1 MDKPSSH
8 EDKYFA
14 KHEFD
19 RKKKLED
26 EAMKNMAAGERK
38 QLKELHHMCCPKCGM
53 KLIEIDH
60 KHLKID
66 KCSGCGGVWLDAGE
80 LDQIAVD
87 EKGRFSGFLKLFGK

>member
-26 EAMKNMAAGERK
+26 TARNAMAAGERK
-38 QLKELHHMCCPKCGM
+38 QLKELHHMRCPKCGM
-53 KLIEIDH
+53 NLIEIDY

-66 KCSGCGGVWLDAGE
+66 KCSGCGGVWLDSGE
-80 LDQIAVD
+80 LDQVATD
-87 EKGRFSGFLKLFGK
+87 EAGRFPGFLKLFGK